1 MVTEYGP
8 GYGRRRAA
16 GPKQFRNGARLGV
29 SLSLFS
35 FRWFTIE
42 RTVLCVWG
50 DGTPYCK
57 EWGKGSLRGC
67 CCCLA
72 CTLGLGN
79 ANGEW
84 QWQCERRS
92 HSKHLAHNQNA
103 LLLPILRL
111 CVGVISRKN
120 KAVARKKKI
129 QENKKTLEEATATTT
144 RKYNINANKRRRQ
157 NSIWNS
163 LQKVKGSRT
172 AAAREEERMWKGNSH
187 NMVTQGRRSSSTSAR
202 RCVGIYFTTIHP
214 KQNPM

>member
-29 SLSLFS
+29 SLSLSLFS

-57 EWGKGSLRGC
+57 EWGKGSLRG

-111 CVGVISRKN
+111 CVGVI
-120 KAVARKKKI
+120 
-129 QENKKTLEEATATTT
+129 
-144 RKYNINANKRRRQ
+144 
-157 NSIWNS
+157 
-163 LQKVKGSRT
+163 
-172 AAAREEERMWKGNSH
+172 
-187 NMVTQGRRSSSTSAR
+187 
-202 RCVGIYFTTIHP
+202 
-214 KQNPM
+214 